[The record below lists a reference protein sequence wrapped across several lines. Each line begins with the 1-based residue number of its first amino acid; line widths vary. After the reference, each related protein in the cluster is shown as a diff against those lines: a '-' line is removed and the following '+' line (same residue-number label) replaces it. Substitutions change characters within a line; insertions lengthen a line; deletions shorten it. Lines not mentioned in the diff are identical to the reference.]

1 MGLTYVDI
9 EVSSVAEPE
18 KSETI
23 QFLVDS
29 GASYSVVPAEILDR
43 LGIKP
48 LSREIFRLADG
59 RRITRPKGVAVF
71 RLRERIGGADVIF
84 GEPGDSNLLG
94 VFTLEALG
102 LSLDPLKRELNELPM
117 ML

>member
-9 EVSSVAEPE
+9 QVSSVANLDAA
-18 KSETI
+18 ETI

-29 GASYSVVPAEILDR
+29 GASYSVVPAETLTR
-43 LGIKP
+43 LGITP
-48 LSREIFRLADG
+48 ISREIFRLADG

-71 RLRERIGGADVIF
+71 RFKERVGGADVIF
-84 GEPGDSNLLG
+84 GEPGDANLLG